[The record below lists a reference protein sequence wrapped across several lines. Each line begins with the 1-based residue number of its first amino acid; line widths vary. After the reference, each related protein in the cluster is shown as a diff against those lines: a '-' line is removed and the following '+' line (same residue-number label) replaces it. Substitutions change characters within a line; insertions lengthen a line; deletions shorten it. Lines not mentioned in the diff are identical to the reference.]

1 MSEKPFWRKNCL
13 VWKNIKPPALQILF
27 NTAWA
32 PRARGNPLSSTPSWI
47 SNPHHFMPW
56 AHLLPYLMRFGVSMH
71 WALISNCRHAR
82 NFSTFFIRTI
92 RWLIVLKV
100 WSTQNMLLYVQVR
113 FDEFFS
119 VHLFLNIYLI
129 GLIGI
134 ITVVEFKAKQATWS
148 YTHRLTDSRMFSKIW
163 NDFAKIILNIGY
175 FESNYLFFQI
185 VSGLN
190 CVSKWICGTKLGFNY
205 I

>member
-13 VWKNIKPPALQILF
+13 VWKSIKQPALQILS

-71 WALISNCRHAR
+71 WVLISNCLHAR

-92 RWLIVLKV
+92 QWLIVLKV
-100 WSTQNMLLYVQVR
+100 WLTQNMQLYVQVR

-119 VHLFLNIYLI
+119 MRLSSNIYLI
-129 GLIGI
+129 GLTGI
-134 ITVVEFKAKQATWS
+134 ISNHSCRVWS
-148 YTHRLTDSRMFSKIW
+148 NTSYSLNHRLFWVLRFFFS
-163 NDFAKIILNIGY
+163 
-175 FESNYLFFQI
+175 
-185 VSGLN
+185 N
-190 CVSKWICGTKLGFNY
+190 CVSINVL
-205 I
+205 

>member
-13 VWKNIKPPALQILF
+13 VSKNIKQPALQILS

-32 PRARGNPLSSTPSWI
+32 PRARGNPPSSTPSWI

-71 WALISNCRHAR
+71 WALISNCLHAQ

-92 RWLIVLKV
+92 QWLIVLKV

-113 FDEFFS
+113 FDEFLLA
-119 VHLFLNIYLI
+119 HLSKNICTYFIRLSI
-129 GLIGI
+129 T
-134 ITVVEFKAKQATWS
+134 TVVEFKAKEATGS
-148 YTHRLTDSRMFSKIW
+148 YAHWLTDLRLIMF
-163 NDFAKIILNIGY
+163 F
-175 FESNYLFFQI
+175 
-185 VSGLN
+185 
-190 CVSKWICGTKLGFNY
+190 
-205 I
+205 